1 MKIILWAFFC
11 FSFSYSLCNTVL
23 ISIRVHSANEFT
35 QKASKK
41 LQNASTATL
50 KDAAVQL
57 NNSFVPAA
65 ANAFNIVLNLLE
77 ERLTDAEFVAF
88 CESLE

>member
-1 MKIILWAFFC
+1 MTLTQA
-11 FSFSYSLCNTVL
+11 
-23 ISIRVHSANEFT
+23 T

-50 KDAAVQL
+50 KEAAVQL

-77 ERLTDAEFVAF
+77 DRMTDTEFVTF
-88 CESLE
+88 CESLD